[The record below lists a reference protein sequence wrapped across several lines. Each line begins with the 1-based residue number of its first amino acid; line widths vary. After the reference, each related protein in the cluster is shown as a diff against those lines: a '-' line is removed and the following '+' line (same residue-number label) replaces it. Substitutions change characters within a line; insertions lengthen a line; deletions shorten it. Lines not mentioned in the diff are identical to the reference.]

1 MYVNNELM
9 NECEGILLLRN
20 FLSCGGKEFEIN
32 YMKNGVILI
41 RYCQI
46 GDELIKEGKLTIKCT
61 EKQLDKINNI
71 LNSYI

>member
-20 FLSCGGKEFEIN
+20 FLSFGGKEFEIN
-32 YMKNGVILI
+32 YTKKGLIII

-46 GDELIKEGKLTIKCT
+46 GNELIKEGALTIRCT
-61 EKQLDKINNI
+61 EKQLEKITDIINN
-71 LNSYI
+71 YI

>member
-9 NECEGILLLRN
+9 NEWEGILLLRN
-20 FLSCGGKEFEIN
+20 FLSFGEKEFEIN

-46 GDELIKEGKLTIKCT
+46 GDELIKESKLTIKCT

-71 LNSYI
+71 LNSHI